1 MSSDVQRGQVVATLD
16 VRIDAPLQQQLD
28 HLHLAVFGC
37 QVQWSEALLQSATAE
52 MVSIFVINQSHFGV
66 LTHTKREKKS
76 SPQSQL
82 LSQPLSQLLSQP
94 LSQP

>member
-52 MVSIFVINQSHFGV
+52 MVSTYVRH
-66 LTHTKREKKS
+66 
-76 SPQSQL
+76 
-82 LSQPLSQLLSQP
+82 
-94 LSQP
+94 